1 MSRVRILAPAAL
13 LAAVLA
19 ACGGGSSAGPNP
31 PPPPPTVAPVSGV
44 VRRTGTNAPVSG
56 ATVRIGAR
64 QDTSAADGSY
74 TLADVPIGPD
84 TLVVSA
90 SGFDAFTALLTVAAA
105 GTTKD
110 VVLVPTTVFLADTAA
125 LYVPL
130 GVTTVRAVMVYLG
143 AFDTRPVATG
153 LTDTS
158 ETGIAMQV
166 FRSAANAMLVQHGV
180 ALVGIAQISR
190 GTEAQ
195 IEAAILSELGA
206 LAGASHHPEV
216 ANVPI
221 FPVGWSGGGSP
232 AYIFVHRQPQRCLA
246 FFTWIGTLHS
256 YIPLLP
262 AAQQVP
268 GAILLAE
275 RDSLVDS
282 TTIRNWYNDNRAQ
295 GALWSLGVE
304 PNAIHDPPDGLVLGT
319 MFQWMRDILARRL
332 PAGSSSLVPLAA
344 DSGWLGDA
352 ATFTVAPYAQF
363 AGDTLTAAWFP
374 TQASAVAWQG
384 LVSPVPGQ

>member
-1 MSRVRILAPAAL
+1 MPRVRILVPAAL
-13 LAAVLA
+13 LAALLA
-19 ACGGGSSAGPNP
+19 ACGGGSSSTGSN
-31 PPPPPTVAPVSGV
+31 PPPPTVGAVSGV

-56 ATVRIGAR
+56 ATVQIGAV
-64 QDTSAADGSY
+64 QGTSAADGSY

-90 SGFDAFTALLTVAAA
+90 TGYDAYTALLTVAAA

-125 LYVPL
+125 LYIPL
-130 GVTTVRAVMVYLG
+130 GVTSVRAVMVYLA
-143 AFDTRPVATG
+143 AFDTRSVATG

-180 ALVGIAQISR
+180 ALVGIARISL
-190 GTEAQ
+190 GTEAEM
-195 IEAAILSELGA
+195 EAAILSELSA

-216 ANVPI
+216 ANVPL

-232 AYIFVHRQPQRCLA
+232 VYNFVHRQPQRCLA
-246 FFTWIGTLHS
+246 FFTWIGSLHG

-275 RDSLVDS
+275 GDSLVDS

-295 GALWSLGVE
+295 GALWSLGIE
-304 PNAIHDPPDGLVLGT
+304 PNAIHNPPDGLVLGT
-319 MFQWMRDILARRL
+319 MFQWMRDILALRL
-332 PAGSSSLVPLAA
+332 PAGSSSLVPLVA
-344 DSGWLGDA
+344 DSGWLGDPA
-352 ATFTVAPYAQF
+352 SFTVAPYAQF

-374 TQASAVAWQG
+374 TQASAVAWQS
-384 LVSPVPGQ
+384 LVSPVPAQ